1 MAKSNVV
8 KLPSTKKAPVTNPMV
23 FHIEGDVMPT
33 GSKNPKDRVSFSA
46 DLDFTGVDIKDI
58 HRMAAQ
64 TIVIK
69 LAGNCRSKFEA
80 GYNDKT
86 KKHEKPFNVVVKETI
101 PAKINVLADIVSKLR
116 STSAG
121 NRVEKMAANIEKMSP
136 EKQREMLERLTNMVK
151 PKK

>member
-1 MAKSNVV
+1 MAKSATKKPSNVV
-8 KLPSTKKAPVTNPMV
+8 PLKATNPNV

-69 LAGNCRSKFEA
+69 LAGNCRSKFAA
-80 GYNDKT
+80 GYDAKA
-86 KKHEKPFNVVVKETI
+86 KKHEKPFNVVVRETI
-101 PAKINVLADIVSKLR
+101 PAKINVQADIVSKLR
-116 STSAG
+116 STSSA
-121 NRVEKMAANIEKMSP
+121 NRVEKMAANIDKLSDDQ
-136 EKQREMLERLTNMVK
+136 KAKL
-151 PKK
+151 KKLLGL